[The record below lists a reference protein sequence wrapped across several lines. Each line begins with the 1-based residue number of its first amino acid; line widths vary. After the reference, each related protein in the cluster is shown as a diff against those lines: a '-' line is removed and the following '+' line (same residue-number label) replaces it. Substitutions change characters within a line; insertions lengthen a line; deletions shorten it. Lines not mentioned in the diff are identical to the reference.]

1 MIKRLIFFTAVAVMS
16 IPSVSMAQS
25 AKSTLDDQTTVEVT
39 VYNSNLG
46 LIKDTRNINLP
57 KGIGELQF
65 MDVAATIRPV
75 TVSVKSLNAPNQ
87 FMVLEQNYEYDLM
100 NSQKLLDKYVGK
112 QVKIIDENMYQGTQ
126 KEISAELLSN
136 NNGQIYKI
144 GGEIYLGYNGK
155 IVLPEIPENLIANP
169 TLTWMYK
176 NELADAQQLEVSYLA
191 DQINWV
197 ADYVMMINNDDTSA
211 GLSGWVTLDNKS
223 GTEYRNAK
231 LKLVAGDINRV
242 QDQNLYLAKANMVME
257 SMADRSG
264 GFQEETFF
272 EYHMYDLQRPTT
284 IKNNQTKQINLLSAD
299 GIRVEKEFMVSGQ
312 QHYYQ
317 SRYPSIPESKV
328 SVYLKF
334 KNETANQLG
343 MPLPAGVIRLYKA
356 DSQGKLQLVG
366 EDQIKHTPKN
376 EEITLK
382 IGDAFDVIAER
393 KQMDFQN
400 IGTRAMESEWE
411 VTLRNHKDEDI
422 IVTVIEPVWGEW
434 SVINSSHTYEKMD
447 AQNIKF
453 RVPVSKNDEAKLK
466 YRVRVSFR

>member
-75 TVSVKSLNAPNQ
+75 TVSVESLNAPNQ

-242 QDQNLYLAKANMVME
+242 QDQNLYLAKAMVME
-257 SMADRSG
+257 SMADSSR

-453 RVPVSKNDEAKLK
+453 RVPVPKNGEAKLK